1 MRSVKWSSR
10 CRSSCLR
17 ALQEREIE
25 RLGTNKKIKV
35 NFRLISSTNKDLK
48 QEVEQGRFRE
58 DLFYRLNV
66 VQIDV
71 PPLRERSGDIPLLAT
86 EILNDFSVREN
97 RLFSFTDEVMNIL
110 THYPWPGNIRQL
122 RNVIERAVVLAKS
135 DRISMTDL
143 PEDFHHRLQ
152 GAAPA
157 IGIKP
162 LKALER
168 QAISEALQVF
178 NGNKS
183 KAARNLGIS
192 RKTLYKILSEQ
203 EFLRRLTL
211 SSASRRRQESSSNGD
226 SEHCI

>member
-1 MRSVKWSSR
+1 MRSAKWSSR
-10 CRSSCLR
+10 CRSSF
-17 ALQEREIE
+17 AGAAGTESSAGNEQEDQ
-25 RLGTNKKIKV
+25 V

-48 QEVEQGRFRE
+48 HEVAQGRFRE

-71 PPLRERSGDIPLLAT
+71 PPLRERSGDIPLIAT
-86 EILNDFSVREN
+86 EILNEFSVREN

-135 DRISMTDL
+135 DHISMTDL
-143 PEDFHHRLQ
+143 PEEFHHHLQ

-157 IGIKP
+157 LGVKP

-192 RKTLYKILSEQ
+192 RKTLYKILNDQ
-203 EFLRRLTL
+203 GC
-211 SSASRRRQESSSNGD
+211 SAA
-226 SEHCI
+226 